1 MDTNWEGAA
10 KAVAPLLLDPGPVT
24 HGLSNSCIG
33 SWLHVLPHHCCI
45 YKLCLCSPHK
55 NRVTLNAQLPTAQ
68 LQQGAPHRGAQRQAQ
83 GPASP
88 RLTPRHSKENPGAGS
103 AAGNSC
109 SSLSHSTNTTSASPT
124 HPSLLKDLTEARSH
138 TGTTEEVAGGQ
149 GTREATQ
156 KCVEQGS
163 GGLQTADKQPPLPRV
178 LPPGQAEHVAP
189 STSAPEGPGW
199 WESSECLPSKIL
211 SVLQRSSMSYLL
223 HALSLVL

>member
-45 YKLCLCSPHK
+45 YKFRLCSPHK
-55 NRVTLNAQLPTAQ
+55 NRVTLNALLTTAQ

-103 AAGNSC
+103 AAGNSR

-124 HPSLLKDLTEARSH
+124 HPSLLKDLAEARSH
-138 TGTTEEVAGGQ
+138 TGTAEEVAGRQ

-163 GGLQTADKQPPLPRV
+163 GGLQTADLASSAQGAASR
-178 LPPGQAEHVAP
+178 PGRARGPEHFCA
-189 STSAPEGPGW
+189 
-199 WESSECLPSKIL
+199 
-211 SVLQRSSMSYLL
+211 
-223 HALSLVL
+223 